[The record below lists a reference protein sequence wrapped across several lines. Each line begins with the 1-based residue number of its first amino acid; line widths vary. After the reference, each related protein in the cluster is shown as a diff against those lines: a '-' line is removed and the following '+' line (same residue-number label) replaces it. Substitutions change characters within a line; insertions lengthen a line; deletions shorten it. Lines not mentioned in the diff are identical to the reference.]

1 MHGNDCYVKLEHSAV
16 ERCGSS
22 LPAVG
27 WLRMRRLALIVA
39 LGLAGAGT
47 ASAELAVPGV
57 QNGMLAVSPGGT
69 PLIAYLNGGSLEI
82 AARSSGAGWR
92 PVRAA
97 SVAPGSSL
105 AAFAAGRRGPVAVI
119 AGPGSRSLVV
129 VRRGKGGW
137 RTTPLAAVPAGVQF

>member
-1 MHGNDCYVKLEHSAV
+1 
-16 ERCGSS
+16 
-22 LPAVG
+22 
-27 WLRMRRLALIVA
+27 MRRLALIVA

-97 SVAPGSSL
+97 SVTPGSSL

-129 VRRGKGGW
+129 VRRGKDGW
-137 RTTPLAAVPAGVQF
+137 RTTPLAAVPAGVQFG